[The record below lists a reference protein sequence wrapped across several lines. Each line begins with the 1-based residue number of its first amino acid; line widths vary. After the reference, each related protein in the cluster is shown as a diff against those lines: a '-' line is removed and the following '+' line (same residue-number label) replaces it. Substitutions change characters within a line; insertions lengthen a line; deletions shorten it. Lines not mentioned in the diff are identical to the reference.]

1 MSDPLLWLIG
11 AGGFLGSH
19 VRSALLSHIPR
30 AALWTPKP
38 ARFSWSDPIRLT
50 EELASAVD
58 AFADAVRE
66 RMTPWGLLWCAGIGV
81 VSSSAEALKTEH
93 SCWVQLLDLIGERLV
108 RRLPDLPGA
117 VFLASSAGGVY
128 GGNTEFLLTEAT
140 LPQPNTVYGQHKLLM
155 EEVLAGFGAASPNV
169 SSLIGRISSLYGV
182 GQNLRKA
189 QGIIAHLSRCMIYR
203 HPVNIY
209 VSLDTKR
216 DYLYAADCADQICA
230 SFNRLFAECSG
241 STLVKIL
248 AAEELTSLARIKG
261 IFFTM
266 AKRRPLIVSA
276 QPRQRTQTTSLNF
289 RSEIWRDLPGIPTTD
304 LAIGIRLV
312 HQYQLGLFRRGVLPA
327 PV

>member
-1 MSDPLLWLIG
+1 VSNSLLWLVG

-19 VRSALLSHIPR
+19 VRAALPRHIPD
-30 AALWTPKP
+30 ADLWMPKP
-38 ARFSWSDPIRLT
+38 AQFSWGAPARLA

-58 AFADAVRE
+58 AFADAVRS

-81 VSSSAEALKTEH
+81 VSSSAEMLKTEY

-108 RRLPDLPGA
+108 RPMPELPGA

-140 LPQPNTVYGQHKLLM
+140 TPSPNTAYGEHKLAM
-155 EEVLAGFGAASPNV
+155 EEALVTFYATSPNV
-169 SSLIGRISSLYGV
+169 SSLIGRVSSLYGM
-182 GQNLRKA
+182 GQNLHKA

-216 DYLYAADCADQICA
+216 DYLYATDCAHQICA
-230 SFNRLFAECSG
+230 SFGRVLTDRPG
-241 STLVKIL
+241 TLVKIF
-248 AAEELTSLARIKG
+248 AAEELTSLARIRG

-276 QPRQRTQTTSLNF
+276 HPRQRTEAPSLSF
-289 RSEIWRDLPGIPTTD
+289 RSEVWRDLPNTPKTD
-304 LAIGIRLV
+304 LAVGIRLV
-312 HQYQLGLFRRGVLPA
+312 HQHQLILFRQGRLPA
-327 PV
+327 PA